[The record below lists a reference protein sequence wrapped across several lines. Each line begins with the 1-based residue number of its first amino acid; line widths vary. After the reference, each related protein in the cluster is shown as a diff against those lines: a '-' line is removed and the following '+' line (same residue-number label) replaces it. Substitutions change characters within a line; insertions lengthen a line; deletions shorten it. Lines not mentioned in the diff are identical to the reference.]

1 MERIMANPNEDVKCY
16 KSVSCIISMLIIAF
30 VFCAILYDLV
40 WSKPQISHDISAIRT
55 EVRNL
60 NSQIHKI
67 DSMNQEV
74 HQKFLEI
81 AGVGAVTNKKEK

>member
-1 MERIMANPNEDVKCY
+1 MANLNEGVKCY

-40 WSKPQISHDISAIRT
+40 WSKPQIGRDISAIRT
-55 EVRNL
+55 EVRDL
-60 NSQIHKI
+60 NSQIQKI

-74 HQKFLEI
+74 HQKFLEA
-81 AGVGAVTNKKEK
+81 AGIRALTDNKNK

>member
-1 MERIMANPNEDVKCY
+1 MANPNEDVKCY

-40 WSKPQISHDISAIRT
+40 WSKPQISRDISAIRT
-55 EVRNL
+55 EVSDL
-60 NSQIHKI
+60 NDQIQKI

-74 HQKFLEI
+74 HQRFLEV
-81 AGVGAVTNKKEK
+81 AGFGRAETPEK

>member
-1 MERIMANPNEDVKCY
+1 MANLNEGVKCY

-40 WSKPQISHDISAIRT
+40 WSKPQIGRDISAIRT
-55 EVRNL
+55 EVRDL
-60 NSQIHKI
+60 NSQIQKI

-74 HQKFLEI
+74 HQRFLEA
-81 AGVGAVTNKKEK
+81 AGIDTLTGNEK